1 MRRADRLFELIQCL
15 RRHREQPVTAAILSV
30 ELEVSERTI
39 YRDIAALQAQRV
51 PVYGEAGVGY
61 VLRDGYDLPALMFT
75 EDEIEALVLGAR
87 IVQTHADPELG
98 RAAGDVLAKIEAVV
112 TDALR
117 PRIRSMALLAPS
129 SSWAAPPVPR
139 FDVARLRRA
148 VRDQRKVRLLYTDR
162 QDQASERV
170 IWPQSLAFFPPLWIA
185 VGWCELRQDFRSFR
199 LDRVQEIV
207 FLEERYPDQ
216 AGRRLIDY
224 LKQKRHLHPAPI
236 EDDATPNAGL
246 MPRRGSLPGG

>member
-15 RRHREQPVTAAILSV
+15 RRHREQPVTAAILSA

-162 QDQASERV
+162 QEQASERV

-199 LDRVQEIV
+199 LDRVQEMI

-216 AGRRLIDY
+216 PGRRLTDY
-224 LKQKRHLHPAPI
+224 LKLKKHMRAAAAEGDEAP
-236 EDDATPNAGL
+236 EAGFI
-246 MPRRGSLPGG
+246 RR

>member
-15 RRHREQPVTAAILSV
+15 RRHREQPVTAAILSA

-129 SSWAAPPVPR
+129 SSWAAPPAPR

-199 LDRVQEIV
+199 LDRVQEMI

-216 AGRRLIDY
+216 PGRRLTDY
-224 LKQKRHLHPAPI
+224 LKLKKHMRAAPP
-236 EDDATPNAGL
+236 EGDEAPEAGFI
-246 MPRRGSLPGG
+246 RR

>member
-15 RRHREQPVTAAILSV
+15 RRHRERPVTAAILSA

-51 PVYGEAGVGY
+51 PVHGEAGVGY
-61 VLRDGYDLPALMFT
+61 MLRDGYDLPALMFT

-117 PRIRSMALLAPS
+117 PRIRSMALLSPS
-129 SSWAAPPVPR
+129 SNWAAPPSPR

-148 VRDQRKVRLLYTDR
+148 VRGQRKVRLVYTDR
-162 QDQASERV
+162 QERLSERV
-170 IWPQSLAFFPPLWIA
+170 FWPQSLAFFPPVWMAL
-185 VGWCELRQDFRSFR
+185 GWCELRQDFRSFR
-199 LDRVQEIV
+199 LDRVQDLE
-207 FLEERYPDQ
+207 FLDERYPDHP
-216 AGRRLIDY
+216 GKRLTDY
-224 LKQKRHLHPAPI
+224 LRRKQEYPGRPKGA
-236 EDDATPNAGL
+236 AGL
-246 MPRRGSLPGG
+246 D